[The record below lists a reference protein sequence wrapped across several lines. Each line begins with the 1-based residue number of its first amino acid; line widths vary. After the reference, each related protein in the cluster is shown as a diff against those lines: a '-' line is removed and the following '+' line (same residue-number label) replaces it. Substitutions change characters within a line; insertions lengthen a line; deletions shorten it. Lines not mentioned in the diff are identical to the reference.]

1 MATVRLYANLRDI
14 AGKNELRVDGSTAKE
29 IIDRLNS
36 TLGEKFDKI
45 MNDENGKLR
54 ENIIFLVNGKNIRFL
69 SGTDTRIEG
78 GDIID
83 IFPPV
88 AGG

>member
-1 MATVRLYANLRDI
+1 MVTVRLYANLRDI
-14 AGKNELRVDGSTAKE
+14 AGKNELRIDGSTAKE

-45 MNDENGKLR
+45 MKDENGKLR

-69 SGTDTRIEG
+69 SGTDTKIEG